1 MKLTDIRP
9 NEGANKRNK
18 RVARGPGSGKGKT
31 AGRGHKGQKSRSGG
45 LKNSARFEG
54 GRSTLIMR
62 LPKRGMK
69 GDSHGEIKRVEYQ
82 VVNVGDIAKRFGSG
96 EVTPKALV
104 KSGLVRAGYPV
115 KVLSRGE
122 ANGVKVHAHKF
133 SQAAAEKLKAAGG
146 EAVVI
151 PTKPAYRAKP
161 APESK
166 A

>member
-45 LKNSARFEG
+45 LKNSNRFEG

-69 GDSHGEIKRVEYQ
+69 SQSHGELKRVEYQ
-82 VVNVGDIAKRFGSG
+82 VVNVGDIAKHFQSG
-96 EVTPKALV
+96 DVNAEALV
-104 KSGLVRAGYPV
+104 KAGLVRAGFPV
-115 KVLSRGE
+115 KVLSQGE
-122 ANGVKVHAHKF
+122 ASAVKVHAAKF
-133 SQAAAEKLKAAGG
+133 SAAAAEKLKAAGG
-146 EAVVI
+146 EAVVV
-151 PTKPAYRAKP
+151 AAKP
-161 APESK
+161 APAAEG

>member
-9 NEGANKRNK
+9 NEGANKRAK

-54 GRSTLIMR
+54 GRSTLLMR

-69 GDSHGEIKRVEYQ
+69 SQSHGELIRVEYQ
-82 VVNVGDIAKRFGSG
+82 VVNLGDIAKHFQSG
-96 EVTPKALV
+96 EVNAEALV
-104 KSGLVRAGYPV
+104 KSGLVRPGYLI
-115 KVLSRGE
+115 KVLSQGD
-122 ANGVKVHAHKF
+122 ASKVTVHADKF
-133 SQAAAEKLKAAGG
+133 SAAATEKLKAAGG
-146 EAVVI
+146 QAIVV
-151 PTKPAYRAKP
+151 AKKAAK
-161 APESK
+161 APSDEQG